1 MCSWQVRFFER
12 VKLERRIQKLEK
24 QPVPEGDEQA
34 GTERAAQ
41 LAALKDDLLVRPR
54 H

>member
-1 MCSWQVRFFER
+1 MRFFER

-24 QPVPEGDEQA
+24 QPVPEGDVPA
-34 GTERAAQ
+34 ATERAAQ
-41 LAALKDDLLVRPR
+41 LASLKDDLLVRTC